1 MSRKLISFDWAIKK
15 LLRSKANFGILE
27 GFLSELLKFDIKI
40 LEVLE
45 SESNPDYQSDKFNR
59 VDLKAKDQQGN
70 IIIVEVQYSYES
82 DYLQRILFGVS
93 KTITEHL
100 EEGDP
105 YEAMTKVISV
115 NLLYFNLGIGKDY
128 IYKGSTDFIGI
139 HNNDQLKLNKKQQQ
153 KFEQKTIAELYPEYY
168 IININRFND
177 IAKDTLDE
185 WIFFLKNEEIK
196 EEFSAKGLIEAK
208 EKLDLMK
215 LPSEQRKAYEAYQDD
230 LHYQASMFE
239 SSYGEGYLDGVDKG
253 MKKGVEK
260 GIEKGKTETIRETVL
275 RMHKKGLDIEI
286 IAEIAGI
293 KENDVKNILV
303 I

>member
-1 MSRKLISFDWAIKK
+1 V
-15 LLRSKANFGILE
+15 N
-27 GFLSELLKFDIKI
+27 
-40 LEVLE
+40 
-45 SESNPDYQSDKFNR
+45 
-59 VDLKAKDQQGN
+59 
-70 IIIVEVQYSYES
+70 
-82 DYLQRILFGVS
+82 YL
-93 KTITEHL
+93 
-100 EEGDP
+100 
-105 YEAMTKVISV
+105 
-115 NLLYFNLGIGKDY
+115 
-128 IYKGSTDFIGI
+128 
-139 HNNDQLKLNKKQQQ
+139 
-153 KFEQKTIAELYPEYY
+153 
-168 IININRFND
+168 
-177 IAKDTLDE
+177 
-185 WIFFLKNEEIK
+185 NEEIK

>member
-1 MSRKLISFDWAIKK
+1 MTRKLISFDWAIKK

-27 GFLSELLKFDIKI
+27 GFLSELLKFDVKI

-45 SESNPDYQSDKFNR
+45 SESNSDYHSDKFNR
-59 VDLKAKDQQGN
+59 VDLKVKDQEDN

-115 NLLYFNLGIGKDY
+115 NLLYFNLGIGTDY
-128 IYKGSTDFIGI
+128 IYKGYTNFIGI
-139 HNNDQLKLNKKQQQ
+139 HNNDQLKLSKKQQK
-153 KFEQKTIAELYPEYY
+153 KFQHKTIPQLFPEYY
-168 IININRFND
+168 LININRFND
-177 IAKDTLDE
+177 VAKDSLDE
-185 WIFFLKNEEIK
+185 WIYFLKNEEIK
-196 EEFSAKGLIEAK
+196 EDFSAKGLLEAK

-215 LPSEQRKAYEAYQDD
+215 LPAEQRKAYESYQDD

-239 SSYGEGYLDGVDKG
+239 STYGEGYLDA
-253 MKKGVEK
+253 
-260 GIEKGKTETIRETVL
+260 IRETVL
-275 RMHKKGLDIEI
+275 RMHKKGLDIEM

-293 KENDVKNILV
+293 AQNDVEKILKDN
-303 I
+303 

>member
-1 MSRKLISFDWAIKK
+1 MTRKLISFDWAIKK

-27 GFLSELLKFDIKI
+27 GFLSELLKFDVKI

-59 VDLKAKDQQGN
+59 VDLKVKDQQDN

-100 EEGDP
+100 KEGNP
-105 YEAMTKVISV
+105 YEAITKVISV
-115 NLLYFNLGIGKDY
+115 NLLYFNLGIGTDY
-128 IYKGSTDFIGI
+128 IYKSNTNFFGI
-139 HNNDQLKLNKKQQQ
+139 HQNDPFKQKK
-153 KFEQKTIAELYPEYY
+153 IAELFPEYY
-168 IININRFND
+168 YIYINRFND
-177 IAKDTLDE
+177 VAKDTLDQ
-185 WIFFLKNEEIK
+185 WIYFLKNEEIK
-196 EEFSAKGLIEAK
+196 EDFSAKGLLEAK

-215 LPSEQRKAYEAYQDD
+215 LPPEQRQAYEAYQDD

-239 SSYGEGYLDGVDKG
+239 STYGEGYLDGVK
-253 MKKGVEK
+253 EK
-260 GIEKGKTETIRETVL
+260 IHDVVL
-275 RMHKKGLDIEI
+275 RMHKQGLDIEI

-293 KENDVKNILV
+293 SQNEVKNILK
-303 I
+303 

>member
-45 SESNPDYQSDKFNR
+45 SESNPDYLSDKFNR

-100 EEGDP
+100 KEGDP
-105 YEAMTKVISV
+105 YEAITKVISV
-115 NLLYFNLGIGKDY
+115 NLLYFNLGIGTDY
-128 IYKGSTDFIGI
+128 IYKGCTDFVGI
-139 HNNDQLKLNKKQQQ
+139 HNNDQLKLSKKQQQ
-153 KFEQKTIAELYPEYY
+153 KFEQKTIPQLFPEYY
-168 IININRFND
+168 LININRFND
-177 IAKDTLDE
+177 VAKDTLDE

-196 EEFSAKGLIEAK
+196 EDFSAKGLLEAK

-215 LPSEQRKAYEAYQDD
+215 LPPEQRQAYEIYQDD

-239 SSYGEGYLDGVDKG
+239 SNYGEGYLDA
-253 MKKGVEK
+253 
-260 GIEKGKTETIRETVL
+260 IHETVL
-275 RMHKKGLDIEI
+275 RMHKKGLDIEM

-293 KENDVKNILV
+293 AQNDVKNILN
-303 I
+303 

>member
-15 LLRSKANFGILE
+15 LLRSKTNFGILE
-27 GFLSELLKFDIKI
+27 G
-40 LEVLE
+40 
-45 SESNPDYQSDKFNR
+45 Y
-59 VDLKAKDQQGN
+59 
-70 IIIVEVQYSYES
+70 
-82 DYLQRILFGVS
+82 
-93 KTITEHL
+93 
-100 EEGDP
+100 
-105 YEAMTKVISV
+105 
-115 NLLYFNLGIGKDY
+115 Y

-139 HNNDQLKLNKKQQQ
+139 HNHDQLKLSKKQLFRQMFFEKKHLPEKQ

-168 IININRFND
+168 LININRFND
-177 IAKDTLDE
+177 VAKDTLDE

-196 EEFSAKGLIEAK
+196 EDFSAKGLLEAK

-215 LPSEQRKAYEAYQDD
+215 LPAEQRKAYEAYQDD

-253 MKKGVEK
+253 IEKGIKTGIEK
-260 GIEKGKTETIRETVL
+260 GIEKGIDKGKLENIREIVL

-286 IAEIAGI
+286 IAEFAGI
-293 KENDVKNILV
+293 TQNDVKNILKLFM

>member
-27 GFLSELLKFDIKI
+27 GFLSELLKFDIQI

-59 VDLKAKDQQGN
+59 VDLKVKDQQGN
-70 IIIVEVQYSYES
+70 IIIIEVQYSYES

-105 YEAMTKVISV
+105 YEVMTKVISV
-115 NLLYFNLGIGKDY
+115 NLLYFNLGIGNDY
-128 IYKGSTDFIGI
+128 IYKGNTDFIGI
-139 HNNDQLKLNKKQQQ
+139 HNNDQLKLSKKQQQ
-153 KFEQKTIAELYPEYY
+153 KFEQKTIPELFPEYY
-168 IININRFND
+168 LININRFND

-185 WIFFLKNEEIK
+185 WIYFLKNEEIK
-196 EEFSAKGLIEAK
+196 EGFSAKGLIEAK
-208 EKLDLMK
+208 EKLDVMK
-215 LPSEQRKAYEAYQDD
+215 LPAEQRKAYEAYQDD

-239 SSYGEGYLDGVDKG
+239 SSYGEGYLDG
-253 MKKGVEK
+253 
-260 GIEKGKTETIRETVL
+260 IEKKLRKTIL
-275 RMHKKGLDIEI
+275 RMDEKGLDIQM
-286 IAEIAGI
+286 IAEIAEI
-293 KENDVKNILV
+293 TENDVKNILV
-303 I
+303 KDS

>member
-1 MSRKLISFDWAIKK
+1 MTRKLISFDWAIKK

-45 SESNPDYQSDKFNR
+45 SESNPDYLSDKFNR
-59 VDLKAKDQQGN
+59 VDLKVKDQQGN

-115 NLLYFNLGIGKDY
+115 NLLYFNLGIGTDY
-128 IYKGSTDFIGI
+128 IYKGCTDFIGI
-139 HNNDQLKLNKKQQQ
+139 HNHDQLKLSKKQQQ
-153 KFEQKTIAELYPEYY
+153 KFEQKTIPQLFPEYY
-168 IININRFND
+168 LININRFND
-177 IAKDTLDE
+177 VAKDTLDE
-185 WIFFLKNEEIK
+185 WIYFLKNEEIK
-196 EEFSAKGLIEAK
+196 EDFSAKGLLEAK

-215 LPSEQRKAYEAYQDD
+215 LPPEQRQAYEAYQDD

-239 SSYGEGYLDGVDKG
+239 STYGEGYLDGID
-253 MKKGVEK
+253 EN
-260 GIEKGKTETIRETVL
+260 IRQTVL
-275 RMHKKGLDIEI
+275 RMHKKGLDIEM
-286 IAEIAGI
+286 IAEFAGI
-293 KENDVKNILV
+293 TQNDVKNILK
-303 I
+303 

>member
-40 LEVLE
+40 LEILE
-45 SESNPDYQSDKFNR
+45 SESNPDYLYDKFNR
-59 VDLKAKDQQGN
+59 VDLKVKDQQAN

-100 EEGDP
+100 KEGDP
-105 YEAMTKVISV
+105 YEAITKVISV
-115 NLLYFNLGIGKDY
+115 NLLYFNLGIGTDY

-139 HNNDQLKLNKKQQQ
+139 HNNDQLKLSKKQQQ
-153 KFEQKTIAELYPEYY
+153 KFEQKTIPQLFPEYY
-168 IININRFND
+168 LININRFND
-177 IAKDTLDE
+177 VAKDTLDE

-196 EEFSAKGLIEAK
+196 EDFSAKGLIEAK

-215 LPSEQRKAYEAYQDD
+215 LPAEQRKAYEIYQDD

-239 SSYGEGYLDGVDKG
+239 SNYGEGYLDGVD
-253 MKKGVEK
+253 
-260 GIEKGKTETIRETVL
+260 KGKTETIRETVL
-275 RMHKKGLDIEI
+275 RMHKKGLDIEM
-286 IAEIAGI
+286 IAEFAGI
-293 KENDVKNILV
+293 TQNDVKNFLK
-303 I
+303 

>member
-139 HNNDQLKLNKKQQQ
+139 HNNDQLKLNKKHLPEKQ

-177 IAKDTLDE
+177 IAKNTLDE

-208 EKLDLMK
+208 EKIRLN
-215 LPSEQRKAYEAYQDD
+215 E
-230 LHYQASMFE
+230 
-239 SSYGEGYLDGVDKG
+239 
-253 MKKGVEK
+253 
-260 GIEKGKTETIRETVL
+260 ITIRT
-275 RMHKKGLDIEI
+275 
-286 IAEIAGI
+286 A
-293 KENDVKNILV
+293 
-303 I
+303 

>member
-1 MSRKLISFDWAIKK
+1 MTRKLISFDWAIKK

-27 GFLSELLKFDIKI
+27 GFLSELLKFDVKI

-59 VDLKAKDQQGN
+59 VDLKVKDQQGN

-93 KTITEHL
+93 KTITKHL
-100 EEGDP
+100 KEGNP
-105 YEAMTKVISV
+105 YEAITKVISI

-128 IYKGSTDFIGI
+128 IYKSNTNFIGI
-139 HNNDQLKLNKKQQQ
+139 HQNDPFKQKK
-153 KFEQKTIAELYPEYY
+153 IAELFPEYY
-168 IININRFND
+168 YIYINRFND

-196 EEFSAKGLIEAK
+196 EDFSAKGLLEAK

-215 LPSEQRKAYEAYQDD
+215 LPAEQRQAYEAYQDD

-239 SSYGEGYLDGVDKG
+239 SSYHEGYLYGLD
-253 MKKGVEK
+253 
-260 GIEKGKTETIRETVL
+260 KGKTESIRETVL
-275 RMHKKGLDIEI
+275 RMHKKGLDIEM

-293 KENDVKNILV
+293 TQNDVKNILN
-303 I
+303 